1 MDPLAIL
8 KHYNIRPSK
17 GLGQNFLLSER
28 AFQCILEAA
37 ELTSSDVV
45 LEVGPG
51 IGSLTRRLA
60 ERAGRVVAIELD
72 RKMLAV
78 LPETLAGCENVHLVE
93 GDFLTLDPVATLRGA
108 LSAERARNGAKC
120 ISPHSVF
127 RGDDAPLAWKFV
139 ANLPYYI
146 TSAAL
151 RHVLTTSV
159 RPERL
164 VVMVQRDVAQRIVAA
179 DGKLSLLAVSV
190 QVFGTP
196 EIACTVPAG
205 AFYPPPK
212 VDSAVLTV
220 VLHERP
226 RVPEKELDAFFA
238 VVRAGFQEKRKQLHN
253 SLARNLP
260 QGREGVA
267 AALRAAGVEPSR
279 RAETLSI
286 DEWGRLA
293 EALRTRTPLVGPAA
307 P

>member
-1 MDPLAIL
+1 MDPLTIL
-8 KHYNIRPSK
+8 SRYNIRPSK
-17 GLGQNFLLSER
+17 GLGQNFLISDR
-28 AFQCILEAA
+28 AFACILDAA
-37 ELTSSDVV
+37 ALEPSDVV

-51 IGSLTRRLA
+51 IGTLTRRLA
-60 ERAGRVVAIELD
+60 EGAGRVVAVELD

-78 LPETLAGCENVHLVE
+78 LEETLAGRDDVHLVE
-93 GDFLTLDPVATLRGA
+93 GDFLAMDPVATMRRA
-108 LSAERARNGAKC
+108 LSL
-120 ISPHSVF
+120 
-127 RGDDAPLAWKFV
+127 GDDAPLRWKLV

-151 RHVLTTSV
+151 RHALTASP

-205 AFYPPPK
+205 AFVPRPK
-212 VDSAVLTV
+212 VDSAVLKV

-226 RVPEKELDAFFA
+226 RVPEDALDAFFA
-238 VVRAGFQEKRKQLHN
+238 VVRAGFQERRKQLHN
-253 SLARNLP
+253 ALAHNLP
-260 QGREGVA
+260 HGRDAVT
-267 AALRAAGVEPSR
+267 AALAAAGVEPTR

-286 DEWGRLA
+286 DDWRRLT
-293 EALRTRTPLVGPAA
+293 EALRPTAAGTPY
-307 P
+307 